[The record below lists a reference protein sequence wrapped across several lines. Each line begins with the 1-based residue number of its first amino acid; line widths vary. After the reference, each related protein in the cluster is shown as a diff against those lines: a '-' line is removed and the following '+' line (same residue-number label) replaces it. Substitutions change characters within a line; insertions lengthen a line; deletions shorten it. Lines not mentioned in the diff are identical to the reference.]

1 MRAERPQFCL
11 HVLSPL
17 RAKDKT
23 LEVNM
28 NTANEKIFYR
38 VKGNRF
44 LFIARSIWNIF
55 WFSIGTILS
64 IGTGSLFISGIAGF
78 IWNNGKLHTGTLN
91 FGLFLIPLLIIV
103 KILYTIL
110 LRKAQFY
117 IISNRGVTS
126 EGGVLNRFNQ
136 TLRLNEIQSV
146 SYTQTLIQQIL
157 GCGNI
162 VISTAATYR
171 GGIVLKDVDQV
182 KIIYN
187 TINNNR

>member
-1 MRAERPQFCL
+1 MRAERPQFFL
-11 HVLSPL
+11 HVLSPP

-23 LEVNM
+23 LEVNL

-44 LFIARSIWNIF
+44 LFIARSIWNIL

>member
-1 MRAERPQFCL
+1 
-11 HVLSPL
+11 
-17 RAKDKT
+17 
-23 LEVNM
+23 M

-64 IGTGSLFISGIAGF
+64 IGCGSLFISGIAGF
-78 IWNNGKLHTGTLN
+78 VCNSGKLHEETLN

-103 KILYTIL
+103 KILYTAL
-110 LRKAQFY
+110 LRKNQFY
-117 IISNRGVTS
+117 IISTRGVTS

-136 TLRLNEIQSV
+136 TLRLSEIQSV

-182 KIIYN
+182 KVIYN
-187 TINNNR
+187 TINSNR

>member
-1 MRAERPQFCL
+1 
-11 HVLSPL
+11 
-17 RAKDKT
+17 
-23 LEVNM
+23 M
-28 NTANEKIFYR
+28 NTTNEKIFYR

-78 IWNNGKLHTGTLN
+78 ICNNGKLHTGTLN

-103 KILYTIL
+103 KIIYTIL

-117 IISNRGVTS
+117 IVSNRGVTS

-136 TLRLNEIQSV
+136 TFRLNEIQSV
-146 SYTQTLIQQIL
+146 SYTQTLIQQIQ

>member
-1 MRAERPQFCL
+1 
-11 HVLSPL
+11 
-17 RAKDKT
+17 
-23 LEVNM
+23 M
-28 NTANEKIFYR
+28 NTTNEKIFYR

-44 LFIARSIWNIF
+44 LFIARSIWNIL

-64 IGTGSLFISGIAGF
+64 IGAGSLFISGIAGF

-91 FGLFLIPLLIIV
+91 LGLFLIPLLIIV

>member
-1 MRAERPQFCL
+1 
-11 HVLSPL
+11 
-17 RAKDKT
+17 
-23 LEVNM
+23 M

-55 WFSIGTILS
+55 WFSIGTVLS

-78 IWNNGKLHTGTLN
+78 ICNSGKLHTGTLN
-91 FGLFLIPLLIIV
+91 FGLFLIQLLIIV

>member
-1 MRAERPQFCL
+1 
-11 HVLSPL
+11 
-17 RAKDKT
+17 
-23 LEVNM
+23 M

-64 IGTGSLFISGIAGF
+64 ISTGSLFISGIAGF